1 MEFRSRSKTNEHV
14 AIVGPAG
21 SGKEDLAL
29 LLARLI
35 DPSKGRISVNGSDL
49 GEMPEAVTG
58 RRISFVGASSY
69 IFAGTL
75 GDNLFY
81 GLKHRPT
88 GEEDSRGE
96 EWVSEALASGNNTY
110 DVNADW
116 IDYSGIGVDGPA
128 GLRASAL
135 RVLKMVDLVY
145 DVYVLGLRGTIDP
158 ASNQD
163 LADAI
168 LRARAALV
176 ERDQGSSRLPP

>member
-1 MEFRSRSKTNEHV
+1 
-14 AIVGPAG
+14 
-21 SGKEDLAL
+21 
-29 LLARLI
+29 
-35 DPSKGRISVNGSDL
+35 
-49 GEMPEAVTG
+49 MPEAVTG

-75 GDNLFY
+75 GDTICSTASSIV
-81 GLKHRPT
+81 PP
-88 GEEDSRGE
+88 GEEDSRGK

-116 IDYSGIGVDGPA
+116 IDYSGIGVGPA

-135 RVLKMVDLVY
+135 RVLKMVDLVD
-145 DVYVLGLRGTIDP
+145 DVYALGLRGTIDP

-176 ERDQGSSRLPP
+176 ERTKDLEVAALIESFDREKYNTNATVGET